1 MKIKINTFLFFVFI
15 LISMVTLIQC
25 KNKIPS
31 NVTALKL
38 NLNQVDPVLKPF
50 DSAFVNVFFEKYPE
64 LEHFKKDVLSVY
76 RNHHFN
82 YIWHDSKGR
91 KETAEVLYNRI
102 NAISEEGI
110 LHKVPYKEVF
120 DVLLQTSLETDLTNE
135 LFLTSYYFFYTSN
148 VLAGIDPKKREEMGW
163 FLERES
169 VSYVSYLDTLLS
181 NPGLVNKT
189 TQLNKQY
196 YLLKDVLED
205 YKKIS
210 QNGGWDSIKVPDSFK
225 SLKLNDSSVIVQK
238 TRKRLYISGDL
249 KEDSGSA
256 VFDKSLAYGISI
268 FQKRAWFCSG

>member
-1 MKIKINTFLFFVFI
+1 M
-15 LISMVTLIQC
+15 
-25 KNKIPS
+25 
-31 NVTALKL
+31 

-189 TQLNKQY
+189 TQLNK
-196 YLLKDVLED
+196 
-205 YKKIS
+205 
-210 QNGGWDSIKVPDSFK
+210 
-225 SLKLNDSSVIVQK
+225 
-238 TRKRLYISGDL
+238 
-249 KEDSGSA
+249 
-256 VFDKSLAYGISI
+256 
-268 FQKRAWFCSG
+268 